1 MTIRKVVIGLGLAL
15 MAFGIWTLARAHSQV
30 GTCTTSGATGAAS
43 HSGLD
48 SSCVQTLMSY
58 SLGFVF
64 VASGL
69 IIAVIAFTMIAKQE
83 RLDLH
88 GELKAVPRT
97 WAKRNYVAASVGLD
111 DPLDVLTPPSSAHQ
125 EPELA
130 DATAT
135 SHRSTVS
142 RPVHSM
148 NPIRG
153 PVFLTDQTRLE
164 RSVPRSAGSDGQSP

>member
-1 MTIRKVVIGLGLAL
+1 MDLAREGHMTIRKVVIGLGLAL

-111 DPLDVLTPPSSAHQ
+111 DPLDVPTPPLFSA
-125 EPELA
+125 
-130 DATAT
+130 
-135 SHRSTVS
+135 
-142 RPVHSM
+142 
-148 NPIRG
+148 
-153 PVFLTDQTRLE
+153 
-164 RSVPRSAGSDGQSP
+164 PRT

>member
-1 MTIRKVVIGLGLAL
+1 MDLAREGHMTIRKVVIGLGLAL

-83 RLDLH
+83 RLDLRG
-88 GELKAVPRT
+88 GE
-97 WAKRNYVAASVGLD
+97 
-111 DPLDVLTPPSSAHQ
+111 
-125 EPELA
+125 
-130 DATAT
+130 
-135 SHRSTVS
+135 
-142 RPVHSM
+142 
-148 NPIRG
+148 RG
-153 PVFLTDQTRLE
+153 PR
-164 RSVPRSAGSDGQSP
+164 RSARRPHAAPRQRTKNLNSPTRRLRLIAPRCRVQFIR